1 MITKSVFLV
10 SILCTIFPG
19 AAFSQT
25 PTAQLSVQEIM
36 AKADSDTHYQDS
48 LLARTQYKLRE
59 EFVLSEIKDK
69 GEIKNS
75 DTVIAVVTRM
85 GKEEISREIIYS
97 TKKSEGQKKEK
108 SQEVGF
114 KFSYTDTTYN
124 FSLTEINDSSY
135 IIAVSP
141 KGPPR
146 EGEARG
152 TIAIDRQAFF
162 TKQLYFEVPK
172 PEGALKEFSTEIGFE
187 PLEGGLVV
195 LKEMKMKGFAKA
207 FLGIFKIR
215 FTGHMRCSDYE
226 ILQ

>member
-25 PTAQLSVQEIM
+25 PTAELSVREIL
-36 AKADSDTHYQDS
+36 ARADSVTRYQDS
-48 LLARTQYKLRE
+48 LLARTKYKLRE
-59 EFVLSEIKDK
+59 EFVFSEIKDK

-75 DTVIAVVTRM
+75 DTVIAVVTGM
-85 GKEEISREIIYS
+85 GKEEISRQIIYS

-108 SQEVGF
+108 SREVGF
-114 KFSYTDTTYN
+114 EFSYTDTTYN

-141 KGPPR
+141 KGSPR
-146 EGEARG
+146 QGEARG

-162 TKQLYFEVPK
+162 TKQMYFEVPK
-172 PEGALKEFSTEIGFE
+172 PEGALKEFTTQFEFE

-195 LKEMKMKGFAKA
+195 FKEMKMKGFAKA

-215 FTGHMRCSDYE
+215 FTVHIRCSDYE